1 MRSPQQKMNYII
13 QQLNKSKKS
22 GGVFVLEDN
31 MEILSNKISFVYP
44 CQYKNW

>member
-22 GGVFVLEDN
+22 GGGICFGR
-31 MEILSNKISFVYP
+31 
-44 CQYKNW
+44 